1 MVILL
6 SELNSIL
13 QKPITTD
20 KNLSLSHVISE
31 LLKNN
36 ISRLIVTDENSP
48 VGIITEKDIG
58 LFLLNDETEKNL
70 DDIPASQ
77 IMNPITSVLD
87 SVDIK
92 ACVEIM
98 LDKQIG
104 SLGVSSNED
113 GLIGII
119 TKTDIMK
126 HYAQT
131 SAGKHKVGDV
141 MTISYLS
148 MNSDHFLSD
157 VVSKMIDEKI
167 SRVFLKNENNDPEG
181 IMTFRD
187 LFHIA
192 LEQGNSDAV
201 LDNSD
206 QSISVVFTRKGFL
219 SDSGFGNTIKAKQ
232 VMTKN
237 FESVDFEDDLIVA
250 CDAMVQNRI
259 NGVGVRINGKLGGVV
274 SKTDILKA
282 IYIDN
287 NSE

>member
-1 MVILL
+1 MILL

-31 LLKNN
+31 LLKHN

-58 LFLLNDETEKNL
+58 LFLLNDDTEKNL
-70 DDIPASQ
+70 DDVPASQ

-98 LDKQIG
+98 LDKKIG

-119 TKTDIMK
+119 TKTDIIK

-131 SAGKHKVGDV
+131 RAGKHKVGDV

-187 LFHIA
+187 LFHVA

-219 SDSGFGNTIKAKQ
+219 SDSGFGNTIKAKD

-237 FESVDFEDDLIVA
+237 F
-250 CDAMVQNRI
+250 
-259 NGVGVRINGKLGGVV
+259 
-274 SKTDILKA
+274 
-282 IYIDN
+282 
-287 NSE
+287 

>member
-1 MVILL
+1 MILL

-13 QKPITTD
+13 KKPITTN
-20 KNLSLSHVISE
+20 KNSSLSHVISE
-31 LLKNN
+31 LLKHN

-48 VGIITEKDIG
+48 IGIITEKDIG

-70 DDIPASQ
+70 DDVPASQ

-119 TKTDIMK
+119 TKTDIMQ

-131 SAGKHKVGDV
+131 RAGKHKVGDV

-148 MNSDHFLSD
+148 MSFDNFLSD

-192 LEQGNSDAV
+192 LEQGNSESV

-219 SDSGFGNTIKAKQ
+219 SDSGFGNTIKAKD

-250 CDAMVQNRI
+250 CNAMVKNRI

>member
-1 MVILL
+1 VILL

-13 QKPITTD
+13 KKPITTN
-20 KNLSLSHVISE
+20 KNSSLSHVISE
-31 LLKNN
+31 LLKHN

-58 LFLLNDETEKNL
+58 LFLLNDDTEKNL
-70 DDIPASQ
+70 DDVPASQ
-77 IMNPITSVLD
+77 IMNSITSVLD

-98 LDKQIG
+98 LEKQIG
-104 SLGVSSNED
+104 SLGVSSSKD

-131 SAGKHKVGDV
+131 RAGKHKVGDV

-187 LFHIA
+187 LFHVA

-219 SDSGFGNTIKAKQ
+219 SDSGFGNTIKAKD

-250 CDAMVQNRI
+250 CNAMVKNRI

>member
-1 MVILL
+1 VILL

-13 QKPITTD
+13 KKPITTE
-20 KNLSLSHVISE
+20 KNSSLSHVISE
-31 LLKNN
+31 LLKHN
-36 ISRLIVTDENSP
+36 ISRLIVVDENSP

-70 DDIPASQ
+70 DDVPASQ

-98 LDKQIG
+98 LDKKIG

-148 MNSDHFLSD
+148 MNSDHFLRD
-157 VVSKMIDEKI
+157 VVSKMVDEKI

-187 LFHIA
+187 LFHVA
-192 LEQGNSDAV
+192 LEQGNSDSV

-219 SDSGFGNTIKAKQ
+219 SDSGFGNTIKAKD

-250 CDAMVQNRI
+250 CNAMVKNRI

-287 NSE
+287 NS